1 MIDILPKDPLKYR
14 WIILTMSFLLIA
26 VTNGLIL
33 GGLYVFEE
41 EITISLSQITGEDI
55 LRADLKFRDAVTLWS
70 TAVFGFFGGVLADK
84 IGVKKLIITGLI
96 ILSGCLWQYSQAVSL
111 NQMYFIHIFMGIV
124 LCIAGMIVNVILV
137 STWFKGRRGLAMGL
151 LVAGGSAGNGLF
163 PLFNTYLLSIAD
175 WREVMVWLS
184 YIPLLI
190 IPLVLVLV
198 KNSPEEL
205 EDSKRQVTFEE
216 LKDATMRA
224 GGSTLAQAV
233 KSKNFWLLS
242 LMAFCTF
249 YAIMAMTGHVFLML
263 RDDNYVPKVA
273 ATGVSL
279 LFICGFFGKI
289 ISGELAE
296 RFGRKKVLLTGV
308 GVMLVGSVIINTALS
323 YNSPIL
329 IWVGIGLYGA
339 GWGGLYTLIQLLTA
353 DLFGLM
359 ALGKIMGV
367 INILDTIGGGLGPL
381 FTGYLYDTTQ
391 GYLVPFAL
399 ITFLLVIAFSASSIL
414 KIDDKEIKANR

>member
-96 ILSGCLWQYSQAVSL
+96 ILSGCLWQYSQAISL

-198 KNSPEEL
+198 KNGPEEL
-205 EDSKRQVTFEE
+205 
-216 LKDATMRA
+216 
-224 GGSTLAQAV
+224 
-233 KSKNFWLLS
+233 
-242 LMAFCTF
+242 
-249 YAIMAMTGHVFLML
+249 
-263 RDDNYVPKVA
+263 
-273 ATGVSL
+273 
-279 LFICGFFGKI
+279 
-289 ISGELAE
+289 
-296 RFGRKKVLLTGV
+296 
-308 GVMLVGSVIINTALS
+308 
-323 YNSPIL
+323 
-329 IWVGIGLYGA
+329 
-339 GWGGLYTLIQLLTA
+339 
-353 DLFGLM
+353 
-359 ALGKIMGV
+359 
-367 INILDTIGGGLGPL
+367 
-381 FTGYLYDTTQ
+381 
-391 GYLVPFAL
+391 
-399 ITFLLVIAFSASSIL
+399 
-414 KIDDKEIKANR
+414 